1 MSTFSITE
9 FSGIPAYWDNIAI
22 QVGQIPIVTTQSISL
37 PNSTQSFT
45 SNVFS
50 PNTNMVRVC
59 SNTAC
64 SFIWGP
70 LGTTIATAYATSIY
84 LPPNVPEYFG
94 IRANELSNATQILA
108 VIATT
113 S

>member
-1 MSTFSITE
+1 MSTFSIVE
-9 FSGIPAYWDNIAI
+9 FAAIPAYWDNIAI
-22 QVGQIPIVTTQSISL
+22 QVAQIPIVTTQTISL
-37 PNSTQSFT
+37 PNSTQSYT

-50 PNTNMVRVC
+50 PTTTLIRVC

-64 SFIWGP
+64 CFIWGP
-70 LGTTIATAYATSIY
+70 IGTTVATAYATSIY
-84 LPPNVPEYFG
+84 LPANAVEYFG
-94 IRANELSNATQILA
+94 IRVNELSNATQILA